1 MRLIHVNS
9 DIANVQTLGTFN
21 AATAADAK
29 DWGDG
34 MSARCT
40 ASSSS
45 MPGPVSAWIGD
56 RLKTSKLPRR
66 RTRHPG
72 QLSLSNPSGV
82 GTMSTQRKL
91 KSTRHIALSALA
103 RIRGLPVW
111 AMASLAIGADVRKAV
126 AH

>member
-1 MRLIHVNS
+1 
-9 DIANVQTLGTFN
+9 
-21 AATAADAK
+21 
-29 DWGDG
+29 

-45 MPGPVSAWIGD
+45 MPGPGSAWIGD

-82 GTMSTQRKL
+82 GEMSTQRKL
-91 KSTRHIALSALA
+91 ESIRHIALSALA
-103 RIRGLPVW
+103 RIRGLAVW
-111 AMASLAIGADVRKAV
+111 AAVWLRASLTEIGADVRKAV
-126 AH
+126 AHKGLFRATQLNSTRRRVVDTFTA